1 MKLSFDTKV
10 ADNLVPV
17 HGPGCFAE
25 YFVFIRRKTM
35 MNIAIL
41 CIMEEESALGDTSLH

>member
-17 HGPGCFAE
+17 HGPECFAGN
-25 YFVFIRRKTM
+25 FVFIRRKKM
-35 MNIAIL
+35 MDIAIL
-41 CIMEEESALGDTSLH
+41 CIMEEESALGDESLH